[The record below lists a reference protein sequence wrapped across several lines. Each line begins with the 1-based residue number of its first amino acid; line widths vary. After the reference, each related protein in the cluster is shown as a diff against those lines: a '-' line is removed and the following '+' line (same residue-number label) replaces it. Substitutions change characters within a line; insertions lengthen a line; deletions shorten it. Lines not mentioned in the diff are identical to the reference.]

1 MNFIDIW
8 AIVAGA
14 ASIISLLIVMSDKF
28 PEWKKYI
35 SPIGF
40 IFGGFAIG
48 RVSAVA
54 FPLAAH
60 SIQDTR
66 FMGFFLILV
75 LIFGVILVAFRMLDK
90 KHHSWYILFILFMII
105 TVGIPS
111 LLEKYST
118 VFPDVPKEDYL
129 LLANVK
135 EERSDLAG
143 AIKYLVQYQS
153 LISDPQLKKQ
163 TKTKIINLQ
172 SKQLSIKK

>member
-66 FMGFFLILV
+66 FMTLLI
-75 LIFGVILVAFRMLDK
+75 
-90 KHHSWYILFILFMII
+90 Y
-105 TVGIPS
+105 
-111 LLEKYST
+111 
-118 VFPDVPKEDYL
+118 YL
-129 LLANVK
+129 L
-135 EERSDLAG
+135 
-143 AIKYLVQYQS
+143 
-153 LISDPQLKKQ
+153 KK
-163 TKTKIINLQ
+163 
-172 SKQLSIKK
+172 